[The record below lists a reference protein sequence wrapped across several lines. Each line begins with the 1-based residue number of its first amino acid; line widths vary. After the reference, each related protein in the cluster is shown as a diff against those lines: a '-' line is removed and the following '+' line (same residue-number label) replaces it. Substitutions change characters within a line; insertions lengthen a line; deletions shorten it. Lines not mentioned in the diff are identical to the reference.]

1 MDVDPALTYRDV
13 DAALAFPTVAFGLE
27 IDGLDRDGAD
37 VRSLRL
43 RSAIMARQSSRVY
56 GNRRLRLRRR
66 LLRRMAVRGRP
77 AGRSSA
83 GAASNAVTVIN
94 WRAARHTDLH
104 RRDARCANR
113 CWRRW
118 ARYPCPVLRQVA
130 EGVLIHQSEF
140 CQSNAVV
147 VHGQAGVLLIDAGI
161 YGSEMACL
169 ANDLSDSGQTVVA
182 GFSTHPHWDH
192 VLWHARFGAA
202 PRYGTARCAATIRDR
217 LSGPHWKDSIA
228 GWIPPDIA
236 EQISWDLFGLITG
249 VPAEMARIPWDGPQ
263 VRIIEH
269 QAHAAGHAALLI
281 EERGVLVA
289 GDMLSDVLIPMLDLN
304 DTADPIE
311 DYLAALR
318 LLEGVAGDVDVL
330 VPGHGS
336 IGGADQVHARIDQ
349 DRAYVHA
356 LRDAH
361 VPSDP
366 RVGPSA
372 TYGKDWLPG
381 VHARQLQRLA
391 RRSERDGTPG

>member
-1 MDVDPALTYRDV
+1 
-13 DAALAFPTVAFGLE
+13 
-27 IDGLDRDGAD
+27 
-37 VRSLRL
+37 
-43 RSAIMARQSSRVY
+43 
-56 GNRRLRLRRR
+56 
-66 LLRRMAVRGRP
+66 
-77 AGRSSA
+77 
-83 GAASNAVTVIN
+83 
-94 WRAARHTDLH
+94 
-104 RRDARCANR
+104 
-113 CWRRW
+113 
-118 ARYPCPVLRQVA
+118 VLRQVA
-130 EGVLIHQSEF
+130 EGVLIHESEF

-147 VHGQAGVLLIDAGI
+147 VHGRAGVLLIDPGVR
-161 YGSEMACL
+161 GSEMACL
-169 ANDLSDSGQTVVA
+169 ANDLSDSGQTVAA

-192 VLWHARFGAA
+192 LLWHARLGAA
-202 PRYGTARCAATIRDR
+202 PRYGTARCAATIQDR
-217 LSGPHWKDSIA
+217 LSEPGWKARIVE
-228 GWIPPDIA
+228 WIPPDIA
-236 EQISWDLFGLITG
+236 EQVPLDLLGLITG
-249 VPAEMARIPWDGPQ
+249 LSAGTARIPWDGPQ

-269 QAHAAGHAALLI
+269 QAHAQGHAALLI

-318 LLEGVAGDVDVL
+318 LFEGMAGDVDVV

-356 LRDAH
+356 LRDAQ

-381 VHARQLQRLA
+381 VHARQLERLA
-391 RRSERDGTPG
+391 RRSEPDGTPG